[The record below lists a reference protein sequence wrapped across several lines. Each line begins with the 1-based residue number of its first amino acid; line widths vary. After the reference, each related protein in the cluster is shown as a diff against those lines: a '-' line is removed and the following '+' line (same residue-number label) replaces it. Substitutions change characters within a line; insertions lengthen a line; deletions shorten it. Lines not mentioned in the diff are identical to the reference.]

1 MTSHTHEPHD
11 PATEAIGP
19 SAPSEVLDASPRGR
33 RRYLWAA
40 IGVLALIVGGMYLSR
55 QFGDPG
61 PNEGATDR
69 PDRVLEALNCKPG
82 ARYVDL
88 AGAPPDL
95 PPDPLAARTCPSES
109 RPRVPAESL
118 TQDVGRMVDLIREAA
133 AQGDSPICTDI
144 GCPEVRLQVAFA
156 DGSIRQVVLVDDP
169 ACDRIQVGQEIIGHG
184 ATGVLGELVRQY
196 EDEHGI
202 VFTLAAGRALSQ
214 RDQPGFTRPDR

>member
-1 MTSHTHEPHD
+1 MNGRDASEIPIARPLGRRIHLMTSHTHEPHD

-88 AGAPPDL
+88 AGAP
-95 PPDPLAARTCPSES
+95 RTCRRTRS
-109 RPRVPAESL
+109 RPERVRPSHGHA
-118 TQDVGRMVDLIREAA
+118 
-133 AQGDSPICTDI
+133 SP
-144 GCPEVRLQVAFA
+144 PSR
-156 DGSIRQVVLVDDP
+156 
-169 ACDRIQVGQEIIGHG
+169 
-184 ATGVLGELVRQY
+184 
-196 EDEHGI
+196 
-202 VFTLAAGRALSQ
+202 
-214 RDQPGFTRPDR
+214 